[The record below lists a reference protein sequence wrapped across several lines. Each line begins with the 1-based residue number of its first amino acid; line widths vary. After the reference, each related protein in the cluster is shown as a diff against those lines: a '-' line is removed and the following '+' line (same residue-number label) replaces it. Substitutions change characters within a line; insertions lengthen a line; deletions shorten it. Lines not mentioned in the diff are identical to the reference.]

1 MRVGGYRLRSGGL
14 YDFDLENGRPF
25 PFSATSD
32 VWLTEQP
39 NNLNGTQH
47 CLLLSRDGR
56 FLLHDGFC
64 NEFITISGYVCE
76 KPQG

>member
-1 MRVGGYRLRSGGL
+1 MRVGGYRVKSGGL

-32 VWLTEQP
+32 VWLKGQP
-39 NNLNGTQH
+39 NNMDGIQH
-47 CLLLSRDGR
+47 CLLLSKNGR
-56 FLLHDGFC
+56 FSLHDEHC
-64 NEFITISGYVCE
+64 TEFRSISGYVCE